1 MAEQQ
6 VNIQKTVYSRTQFE
20 NVVNTN
26 FTELVPPTSSTT
38 PETPDTTVNDFF
50 IQYNDVFFD
59 IPPSGSDES
68 HLGLATR
75 SLEYLGLS
83 LDNLLNEIDILRQE
97 NTELKNQI
105 VQSSNINLGDLE
117 EI

>member
-6 VNIQKTVYSRTQFE
+6 VQIQKTIYSRAQFE

-26 FTELVPPTSSTT
+26 FTELIPATSSLL
-38 PETPDTTVNDFF
+38 PVTPDMNVSEFF
-50 IQYNDVFFD
+50 SQYNTIFFE

-83 LDNLLNEIDILRQE
+83 LEDLQSEIDLLRQE
-97 NTELKNQI
+97 NAELKNQI
-105 VQSSNINLGDLE
+105 IQISNLNPGDLE
-117 EI
+117 DI